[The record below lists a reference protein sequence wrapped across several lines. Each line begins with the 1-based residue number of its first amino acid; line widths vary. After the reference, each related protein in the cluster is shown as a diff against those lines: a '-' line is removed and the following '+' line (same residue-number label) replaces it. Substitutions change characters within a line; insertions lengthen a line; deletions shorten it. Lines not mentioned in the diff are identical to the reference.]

1 MQAHRITCNSASSL
15 RLGLI
20 LLLFASWVTF
30 AAPAGAFEYEDV
42 PRFEMKAGM
51 SQSAFKQQTQPV
63 QAKPSGMDALAFRMR
78 LPKDWGEV
86 GGVDG
91 FDGGGGLELSSSLL
105 STVVH
110 YRGPGSLEG
119 QSFFKLKARKL
130 KHIITARKWF
140 MHFILNEGYSLE
152 AIHEISPRKVAV
164 RYTTFKSRTNT
175 SYTVLAIAAIN
186 GDQLALAEY
195 YVPTERMNEKRRD
208 HQTLSMRAFE
218 LTNKVDT
225 PVEPIETY
233 NFVDIASI
241 DYPAS
246 WLIKTSRVRNL
257 DKMNVSLYNTEK
269 DKLER
274 WQNYISRDNF
284 KGRIRIK
291 LIARKKAESI
301 QAEIKEIKKEFQKR
315 DLGTDKLIREIEGIN
330 YDRDFDL
337 ARTQAYTVHDKSG
350 TYLDFQLWVSVMRS
364 PRYYVFATL
373 FTPDRENAYYNWAV
387 NSEAFKFVLS
397 RLDIK

>member
-1 MQAHRITCNSASSL
+1 
-15 RLGLI
+15 
-20 LLLFASWVTF
+20 
-30 AAPAGAFEYEDV
+30 
-42 PRFEMKAGM
+42 MKAGM

-63 QAKPSGMDALAFRMR
+63 QAKPNGMDALAFRMR
-78 LPKDWGEV
+78 LPTDWKEV

-91 FDGGGGLELSSSLL
+91 FDDGGELELSSSLL

-119 QSFFKLKARKL
+119 RSFFKLKARKL

-152 AIHEISPRKVAV
+152 AIHEISSRKVAV

-195 YVPTERMNEKRRD
+195 YVPTERMNKKRRD

-233 NFVDIASI
+233 QFVDIASL

-257 DKMNVSLYNTEK
+257 DKMNVALYNTEK

-274 WQNYISRDNF
+274 WQDYVSRDNF
-284 KGRIRIK
+284 KGRIRVK
-291 LIARKKAESI
+291 MIARKKAESI

-330 YDRDFDL
+330 YDSDFDL
-337 ARTQAYTVHDKSG
+337 ARTQAYTVSDKSG